1 MSPASN
7 RAMSEAAAMSH
18 FPSPVEH
25 QGVPR
30 PRARNRIR
38 VATLQYFI
46 RPVSTLQEFRNQIEG
61 LVNTAADNHCHLLV
75 FPEYFTTQ
83 LLTLGDLKR
92 PIRDQLRDLALLVP
106 SFVDLMS
113 HLARGSGMYIVA
125 GTIPAVDDGQEA
137 LYNQCFVFGPS
148 GQHGIQRKLHMTR
161 FETEDWKVSP
171 GTRLR
176 VFDTAIGRL
185 AVAICYDVEF
195 PELARAAARQGAYL
209 LVVPSC
215 TEDRQGF
222 LRVRYCAQARA
233 IENQLYVI
241 HASTVG
247 SLPMVPAVSMNF
259 GQASILTPS
268 DFPFSRD
275 GILAE
280 GVPNQE
286 SMLIGELNMETIED
300 SRVHGTVVPLWD
312 SRTTA
317 EVVSTLEEVSV

>member
-1 MSPASN
+1 
-7 RAMSEAAAMSH
+7 
-18 FPSPVEH
+18 
-25 QGVPR
+25 
-30 PRARNRIR
+30 
-38 VATLQYFI
+38 
-46 RPVSTLQEFRNQIEG
+46 
-61 LVNTAADNHCHLLV
+61 
-75 FPEYFTTQ
+75 
-83 LLTLGDLKR
+83 
-92 PIRDQLRDLALLVP
+92 
-106 SFVDLMS
+106 
-113 HLARGSGMYIVA
+113 
-125 GTIPAVDDGQEA
+125 
-137 LYNQCFVFGPS
+137 
-148 GQHGIQRKLHMTR
+148 MTR